1 MVEATSKIKGG
12 GTFMVRWGI
21 HGSIILGDNST
32 GHCFVM
38 RDLITI
44 NSFK

>member
-12 GTFMVRWGI
+12 GTFMVSSGI
-21 HGSIILGDNST
+21 HGGIILGDNST
-32 GHCFVM
+32 RHCFLI
-38 RDLITI
+38 RHLITI